1 MSQELNTESRPVAKP
16 GKKTKAQRK
25 AEWQTKY
32 GNQEAEKEETIKPKL
47 IEIIKPAEISTKEA
61 RAGAA

>member
-1 MSQELNTESRPVAKP
+1 MSRELNTESRPANKQ

-32 GNQEAEKEETIKPKL
+32 GDHSEAVLPKQ
-47 IEIIKPAEISTKEA
+47 IEIIKPAETSVREA
-61 RAGAA
+61 RAAAA